1 MINSI
6 DILTLFYDILTTTT
20 TNGVNTYY
28 GKHRNPEDFFETTCL
43 TSLPDQLIGL
53 NRDKR
58 Y

>member
-28 GKHRNPEDFFETTCL
+28 GKHRKPEGFFLLQNNMPNIITRSTDRPE
-43 TSLPDQLIGL
+43 
-53 NRDKR
+53 
-58 Y
+58 